1 LADTARALAAP
12 AVDPDEAEWRKVR
25 PRTLVAQA
33 ADSIIAAVA
42 RGLILPGDRIIE
54 QDLADALGTS
64 RVPVR
69 EALRLLE
76 SQGLVVSKPYKG
88 MRLMPLTRARVD
100 EVSEVRLALETTA
113 ARRAMVL
120 GRNDGRAL
128 RALQR
133 AIDELELM
141 ATRGDRYGLAS
152 ADTAFHRELC
162 GLAGNQV
169 LCTVWES
176 IALQMTIIIGLSTL
190 GKSMHGI
197 VDEHRSLLDVFAR
210 GDAAALDRAIEEHV
224 RVQTDA
230 VDFERL
236 IAERREMRQRSAPE
250 KQAS

>member
-1 LADTARALAAP
+1 LANAARELAIP
-12 AVDPDEAEWRKVR
+12 TTDHDETEWRKVR

-33 ADSIIAAVA
+33 ADSIVAAVT
-42 RGLILPGDRIIE
+42 RGLILPGDRIVE

-88 MRLMPLTRARVD
+88 MRLMPLTQARVA
-100 EVSEVRLALETTA
+100 EVGEVRLALEATA
-113 ARRAMVL
+113 ARRAL
-120 GRNDGRAL
+120 ARGRNDGPAL
-128 RALQR
+128 QGLQR

-141 ATRGDRYGLAS
+141 ATRRDGYGLAS

-162 GLAGNQV
+162 ALGGNQV
-169 LCTVWES
+169 LCSVWET
-176 IALQMTIIIGLSTL
+176 IALPMTIINGLSTL

-197 VDEHRSLLDVFAR
+197 VEEHRCLLAVFAR

-236 IAERREMRQRSAPE
+236 IAERRALRQKSPME
-250 KQAS
+250 KPGP